1 MPTASQVSTFD
12 MGITSAST
20 QSQFMIERSHKP
32 NMTNINHVS
41 MKEQQQSVSVSC
53 ATSDQ
58 KESCEL
64 TSTAEWVD
72 TSGET

>member
-1 MPTASQVSTFD
+1 MPTASQVFTFD

-20 QSQFMIERSHKP
+20 QLQFMIERSHKP
-32 NMTNINHVS
+32 NMTNINPVS
-41 MKEQQQSVSVSC
+41 MNKQQQSGSVSC

-64 TSTAEWVD
+64 SSTAE
-72 TSGET
+72 